1 VTPKTLDYGLLVI
14 RAVLGI
20 IMLAHGSQKLFTF
33 GYAGVTG
40 GMTQMGLPLPEVSA
54 ALIIAAEFGGG
65 LLLLAGL
72 FTRFAA
78 AAIAFGMAV
87 ATVQVHLPNGF
98 FAPTGY
104 EFTLMLASA
113 GLGIVLTGPGRFSLD
128 ALLARRRKVTT
139 PAVDAY
145 VERSGQDRRRAA

>member
-1 VTPKTLDYGLLVI
+1 VTPKTLDYGLLLI
-14 RAVLGI
+14 RAVLGT

-33 GYAGVTG
+33 GYPGVTA
-40 GMTQMGLPLPEVSA
+40 GMTQMGLPFPQISA
-54 ALIIAAEFGGG
+54 ALIMAAEFGGG
-65 LLLLAGL
+65 ILLLAGL

-87 ATVQVHLPNGF
+87 ASVVVHLPNGF
-98 FAPTGY
+98 FAPNGY

-128 ALLARRRKVTT
+128 ALLARRHKAKT
-139 PAVDAY
+139 PAADAY
-145 VERSGQDRRRAA
+145 VVRSGLDRRRAA